1 MTNYKVAALTNNA
14 ESVNK
19 ISVENFE
26 SETLKLLFYF
36 PKIFF
41 YYNS

>member
-1 MTNYKVAALTNNA
+1 MTNYKVVVLTNNA

-19 ISVENFE
+19 ISVENFD
-26 SETLKLLFYF
+26 SETLKLLSYF